1 MPSPEDLDEALHLA
15 RRLSE
20 PSWSAYVDFLELRG
34 KGLRQ
39 PALNRLKTFIAQA
52 QTWSFAERWNFAST
66 VLGSVQNSQWLRIA
80 LPEPLV
86 SHVLRPALEE
96 ALTHFPT
103 DPRPSFWLGCEN
115 IFVWEAAGGDHQQLD
130 WMREALRRDPEFQP
144 ARELFVALLLH
155 GIAWAQH
162 ELPSGYLG
170 QPLED
175 LEVLEEGQEILSGVS
190 SPTRRQEFAQELE
203 AAERTARQYLD
214 FQKSG
219 AAFYR
224 FWCDENGLP
233 YRY

>member
-1 MPSPEDLDEALHLA
+1 MPSPEDLNEVLHLA

-86 SHVLRPALEE
+86 KNVLRPVLKE

-103 DPRPSFWLGCEN
+103 DPRPAFWLGYEN
-115 IFVWEAAGGDHQQLD
+115 IFVWEAARGDHQQLD
-130 WMREALRRDPEFQP
+130 WMREAIHRDAEFQP
-144 ARELFVALLLH
+144 ARELFVSLLLR
-155 GIAWAQH
+155 GISWAQH

-175 LEVLEEGQEILSGVS
+175 LEALQEGKHVLSGVS
-190 SPTRRQEFAQELE
+190 SPARRQELAQELE
-203 AAERTARQYLD
+203 AAQKTARQYLD
-214 FQKSG
+214 FQESG
-219 AAFYR
+219 AASYR

-233 YRY
+233 YFY